1 MLRYTGHPFVDVG
14 AATLTAF
21 AEKERPEHL
30 TSDDLQV
37 AAEYME
43 KVYMGKHMNS
53 FLVCVFPNSAYVNP
67 TSGADKKQQFL
78 DFHLYGFRQAA
89 TPEAPP
95 CVACGQRAL
104 GPTFRQHVPLLT
116 GEDVLNFFPNAQPGL
131 PLCGACLLAIAALPL
146 GALKCSGRALILH
159 ADDDSITLDFAREHL
174 ERNRRLLQLAGQ
186 SNSKYPDAKE
196 VRTRLMEQ
204 LCAWA
209 ERQRRRGSE
218 TRALSLTAYHFT
230 NSGQGP
236 DIDIYH
242 LPSQLV
248 DFVRTATGARYA
260 SAWNAIVRRAW
271 WAGRDASDA
280 ADTRNV
286 FYEDLLRLPD
296 NAPLFIRRYFLREA
310 YRAAP
315 KDDPRG
321 GYNLAAELDVVS
333 WPLTDLF
340 LRKVVNMDRSRIE
353 AIRAL
358 GDRLAEYIE
367 SQNDR
372 RFWRRLYTAD
382 EYYILR
388 NALIKASESEIKA
401 GRPPLITF
409 DDFIL
414 VFEEGEELVR
424 TGWGLARDLAL
435 IRVIEQLHARQWFA
449 KNPEAL
455 SEESDTS
462 ESDEEKEAATA

>member
-174 ERNRRLLQLAGQ
+174 ERNRRLLQLAGG
-186 SNSKYPDAKE
+186 NSKYPAP
-196 VRTRLMEQ
+196 R
-204 LCAWA
+204 CARGRGA
-209 ERQRRRGSE
+209 AVCLGERQRRREAKRGH
-218 TRALSLTAYHFT
+218 SLTAHFT
-230 NSGQGP
+230 NSGQGQHRYLP
-236 DIDIYH
+236 S
-242 LPSQLV
+242 PSQLV
-248 DFVRTATGARYA
+248 DFVGQPREHATP
-260 SAWNAIVRRAW
+260 AWNAVSGEPGGLAATPRT
-271 WAGRDASDA
+271 
-280 ADTRNV
+280 ADTGTF

-296 NAPLFIRRYFLREA
+296 NAPLFIRHTSARGISRSA
-310 YRAAP
+310 QG
-315 KDDPRG
+315 DPRG
-321 GYNLAAELDVVS
+321 GTLRRRVGCRLLA
-333 WPLTDLF
+333 LTIVP
-340 LRKVVNMDRSRIE
+340 RKVVNMDRSS
-353 AIRAL
+353 ASAL
-358 GDRLAEYIE
+358 RRPTSKSSLRTTGALA
-367 SQNDR
+367 QAH
-372 RFWRRLYTAD
+372 TAD
-382 EYYILR
+382 
-388 NALIKASESEIKA
+388 NTTSFGMPDQASE
-401 GRPPLITF
+401 
-409 DDFIL
+409 
-414 VFEEGEELVR
+414 
-424 TGWGLARDLAL
+424 
-435 IRVIEQLHARQWFA
+435 
-449 KNPEAL
+449 
-455 SEESDTS
+455 
-462 ESDEEKEAATA
+462 